1 MAVSVNNRG
10 ESFSVEDSEELV
22 DFLNAAKSKIFD
34 EVVPLVDNTMPFEKV
49 NSFFDLVKNSE
60 KSTSNRV
67 KDVDETSLNETDT
80 EIFEKK
86 NIDQEVSDID
96 SSKSANELDEKLDKI
111 NENERNSS
119 QETNKI
125 SVASEVEEKAELVN
139 EFEADHFTKK
149 AIKQEEFNREIEDK
163 LSEQRL
169 IEEYQRGY
177 SDAVK
182 ETQAE
187 IDKEKEKISQFFE
200 TLFNAHDDLSKL
212 LEELL
217 FDKIREVSIDFL
229 GKEIDE
235 FPEHLLEKIN
245 VTLKATETFIGSV
258 SLQLNHQ
265 DEKLLPVKKFVN
277 GNSINI
283 EVDHELER
291 GEFRIVSGR
300 SSFLKS
306 LNDS

>member
-10 ESFSVEDSEELV
+10 EGFSVEDSEHLV
-22 DFLNAAKSKIFD
+22 DFLNATKSKIFD
-34 EVVPLVDNTMPFEKV
+34 EVEPLVDNTMSFEKV
-49 NSFFDLVKNSE
+49 NSFFDLVKNSQ

-67 KDVDETSLNETDT
+67 KDVDETSLNEIDI
-80 EIFEKK
+80 EIFEEK
-86 NIDQEVSDID
+86 NIDYDVSDVHT
-96 SSKSANELDEKLDKI
+96 SQTANEFDEKLNKI

-119 QETNKI
+119 EETNKI
-125 SVASEVEEKAELVN
+125 SGSSEAEEESVN
-139 EFEADHFTKK
+139 EFEVDPFTKK
-149 AIKQEEFNREIEDK
+149 AIKKEEYNRVIEDK
-163 LSEQRL
+163 ISEQQL

-182 ETQAE
+182 ENQAE
-187 IDKEKEKISQFFE
+187 IDEEKEKISQFFE

-258 SLQLNHQ
+258 SLQLNQ
-265 DEKLLPVKKFVN
+265 EDEKLLPVKKFAN
-277 GNSINI
+277 GNSINV

-300 SSFLKS
+300 SSFLQS

>member
-10 ESFSVEDSEELV
+10 EGFSVEDSEDLV

-34 EVVPLVDNTMPFEKV
+34 EVEPLVDTTMPFEKV
-49 NSFFDLVKNSE
+49 NSFFDLVKNSQ
-60 KSTSNRV
+60 KSTSIRV
-67 KDVDETSLNETDT
+67 EEVDETSLNEIDS
-80 EIFEKK
+80 EIFEEK
-86 NIDQEVSDID
+86 NIDQDVSDIE
-96 SSKSANELDEKLDKI
+96 SSKPANEFDEKLDKI

-119 QETNKI
+119 HETNKL
-125 SVASEVEEKAELVN
+125 SGASEAGEKAELVS
-139 EFEADHFTKK
+139 EFEVDHFTKK
-149 AIKQEEFNREIEDK
+149 AIKQEESNLAIEDE
-163 LSEQRL
+163 LSKKQL

-212 LEELL
+212 VEELL

-258 SLQLNHQ
+258 SLQLNQQ
-265 DEKLLPVKKFVN
+265 DEKLLPVKKFAN
-277 GNSINI
+277 GNSINV

-300 SSFLKS
+300 SSFLQS
-306 LNDS
+306 VNDS

>member
-1 MAVSVNNRG
+1 MAISVNNRG
-10 ESFSVEDSEELV
+10 EGFSVEDSEDLV

-34 EVVPLVDNTMPFEKV
+34 EVEPLVDNTIPFEKV
-49 NSFFDLVKNSE
+49 NSFFDLVKNSQ
-60 KSTSNRV
+60 KSTSKRV
-67 KDVDETSLNETDT
+67 KDVDERSLNEIDS
-80 EIFEKK
+80 EIFEEK
-86 NIDQEVSDID
+86 NIDYEVSDIHT
-96 SSKSANELDEKLDKI
+96 SKSDNEFDEKLHRI
-111 NENERNSS
+111 NEIEPNSA
-119 QETNKI
+119 QETNNI
-125 SVASEVEEKAELVN
+125 SGATEAEKKTETVN
-139 EFEADHFTKK
+139 EFEVDHFTKK
-149 AIKQEEFNREIEDK
+149 AIKQEESNLAIEDK
-163 LSEQRL
+163 LSEQQL

-245 VTLKATETFIGSV
+245 VTLKATEAFIGSV
-258 SLQLNHQ
+258 SLQLNQQ
-265 DEKLLPVKKFVN
+265 DEKLLPLKKFAN
-277 GNSINI
+277 GNSINV

-291 GEFRIVSGR
+291 GEFRIISGR
-300 SSFLKS
+300 SSFLQS

>member
-10 ESFSVEDSEELV
+10 EGFSVEDSEDLV

-34 EVVPLVDNTMPFEKV
+34 EVKPLVNNTMPFEKV
-49 NSFFDLVKNSE
+49 NSFFDLVKNSQ
-60 KSTSNRV
+60 KSTSIRV
-67 KDVDETSLNETDT
+67 EDVDERSLNEIDS
-80 EIFEKK
+80 EIFEEK
-86 NIDQEVSDID
+86 NIDYEVSDIHT
-96 SSKSANELDEKLDKI
+96 SKSANEFDEKLHRI
-111 NENERNSS
+111 NEIEPNSS
-119 QETNKI
+119 QENNKI
-125 SVASEVEEKAELVN
+125 SVASEAEAEAGSVS
-139 EFEADHFTKK
+139 EFEVEHFTKK
-149 AIKQEEFNREIEDK
+149 AIKQEEPNRAIEDN
-163 LSEQRL
+163 LSEQQL
-169 IEEYQRGY
+169 VEEYQRGY

-182 ETQAE
+182 ETRAE
-187 IDKEKEKISQFFE
+187 IDREKEKISQFFE

-245 VTLKATETFIGSV
+245 VTLKATEAFIGSV
-258 SLQLNHQ
+258 SLQLNQQ
-265 DEKLLPVKKFVN
+265 DAELLPVKKFAN
-277 GNSINI
+277 GNSINV

-291 GEFRIVSGR
+291 GEFRIISGR
-300 SSFLKS
+300 SSFLQS

>member
-1 MAVSVNNRG
+1 MR
-10 ESFSVEDSEELV
+10 
-22 DFLNAAKSKIFD
+22 KIFD
-34 EVVPLVDNTMPFEKV
+34 FFE
-49 NSFFDLVKNSE
+49 
-60 KSTSNRV
+60 
-67 KDVDETSLNETDT
+67 
-80 EIFEKK
+80 I
-86 NIDQEVSDID
+86 
-96 SSKSANELDEKLDKI
+96 A
-111 NENERNSS
+111 
-119 QETNKI
+119 
-125 SVASEVEEKAELVN
+125 AE
-139 EFEADHFTKK
+139 K
-149 AIKQEEFNREIEDK
+149 AIKQEEPSRAIEDK
-163 LSEQRL
+163 LSEQQL

-212 LEELL
+212 VEELL

-258 SLQLNHQ
+258 SLQLNQQ
-265 DEKLLPVKKFVN
+265 DEKLLPVKKFAN
-277 GNSINI
+277 GNSINV

-300 SSFLKS
+300 SSFLQS

>member
-10 ESFSVEDSEELV
+10 EGFSVEDSEDLV

-34 EVVPLVDNTMPFEKV
+34 EVEPLVDNTMPFEKV
-49 NSFFDLVKNSE
+49 NSFFDLVKSSQ
-60 KSTSNRV
+60 KSTSIRV
-67 KDVDETSLNETDT
+67 EDVDETTLNEIDS
-80 EIFEKK
+80 EIFEEK
-86 NIDQEVSDID
+86 NIDYVVSDTHT
-96 SSKSANELDEKLDKI
+96 SKSANEVDEKLHRI
-111 NENERNSS
+111 NEIEPNSA
-119 QETNKI
+119 QETNNI
-125 SVASEVEEKAELVN
+125 SGATETEEKTETVY
-139 EFEADHFTKK
+139 EFEVDHLTKK
-149 AIKQEEFNREIEDK
+149 AIKQEESNRAIEDK
-163 LSEQRL
+163 LSEQQL

-187 IDKEKEKISQFFE
+187 IDEEKEKISQFFE
-200 TLFNAHDDLSKL
+200 TLFNARDDLSKL

-235 FPEHLLEKIN
+235 FPETLLEKIN
-245 VTLKATETFIGSV
+245 ITLKATEAYIGSV
-258 SLQLNHQ
+258 SLQLNQQ
-265 DEKLLPVKKFVN
+265 DAKLLPVKKFAN
-277 GNSINI
+277 GNSINV

-291 GEFRIVSGR
+291 GEFRIISGR
-300 SSFLKS
+300 SSFLQS

>member
-10 ESFSVEDSEELV
+10 EGFSVEDSEDLA

-34 EVVPLVDNTMPFEKV
+34 EVEPLVDNTMPFEKV
-49 NSFFDLVKNSE
+49 NSFFDLVKSSQ
-60 KSTSNRV
+60 KSTSIRV
-67 KDVDETSLNETDT
+67 EDVDETTFNEIDS
-80 EIFEKK
+80 EIFEET
-86 NIDQEVSDID
+86 NIDYVVSDTHI
-96 SSKSANELDEKLDKI
+96 SKAANEVDEKLNKI
-111 NENERNSS
+111 NEIERISS
-119 QETNKI
+119 QETNSI
-125 SVASEVEEKAELVN
+125 SGASEAEEKAESVN
-139 EFEADHFTKK
+139 EFEVDHFTKK
-149 AIKQEEFNREIEDK
+149 AIKQEEPSRAIEDK
-163 LSEQRL
+163 LSEQQL

-235 FPEHLLEKIN
+235 FPEYLLEKIN

-258 SLQLNHQ
+258 TLQLNQQ
-265 DEKLLPVKKFVN
+265 DEKLLSVKKFSN
-277 GNSINI
+277 GNSINV

-291 GEFRIVSGR
+291 GEFRVVSGR
-300 SSFLKS
+300 SSFLQS

>member
-1 MAVSVNNRG
+1 MAISVNNRG
-10 ESFSVEDSEELV
+10 EGFSVEDSEDLV

-34 EVVPLVDNTMPFEKV
+34 EVEPLVDNTIPFEKV
-49 NSFFDLVKNSE
+49 NSFFDLVKNSQ
-60 KSTSNRV
+60 KSTSKRV
-67 KDVDETSLNETDT
+67 KDADGRSLNEIDS
-80 EIFEKK
+80 EIFEEK
-86 NIDQEVSDID
+86 NIDYEVSDIHT
-96 SSKSANELDEKLDKI
+96 SKSANEFDEKLHRI
-111 NENERNSS
+111 NEIEPNSS
-119 QETNKI
+119 QENNKI
-125 SVASEVEEKAELVN
+125 SVASEAEAEAGSVS
-139 EFEADHFTKK
+139 EFEVEHFTKK
-149 AIKQEEFNREIEDK
+149 AIKQEEPSRAIEDK
-163 LSEQRL
+163 LSEQQL

-258 SLQLNHQ
+258 SLQLNQQ
-265 DEKLLPVKKFVN
+265 DEKLLPVKKFAN
-277 GNSINI
+277 GNSINV

-291 GEFRIVSGR
+291 GEFRVVSGR
-300 SSFLKS
+300 SSFLQS

>member
-149 AIKQEEFNREIEDK
+149 AIKQEESNREIEDK